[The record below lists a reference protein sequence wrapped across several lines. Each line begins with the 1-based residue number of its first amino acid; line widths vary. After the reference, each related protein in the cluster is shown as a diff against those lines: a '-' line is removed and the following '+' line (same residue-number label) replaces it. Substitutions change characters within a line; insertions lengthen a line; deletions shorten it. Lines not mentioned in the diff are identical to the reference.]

1 MEPLEGKRIG
11 SKVGI
16 HHRTQIYASS
26 QWVTFKIEL
35 LGSTII
41 EGKEGEEIAKARPE
55 IQRVTAPGTL
65 KKKKKVS
72 RRKDKSAGSYFAEQ
86 IRKLRTQKKKKKKGL
101 IPLKRGSSAQFL
113 KTLWK
118 WKPDL

>member
-16 HHRTQIYASS
+16 HRRTQICASS

-55 IQRVTAPGTL
+55 IQRVTVPGTL
-65 KKKKKVS
+65 KKKKKS
-72 RRKDKSAGSYFAEQ
+72 F
-86 IRKLRTQKKKKKKGL
+86 KKEG
-101 IPLKRGSSAQFL
+101 QVCWVMFC
-113 KTLWK
+113 
-118 WKPDL
+118 